1 MSSAVRETI
10 AAYVAGRVEAERV
23 VIAATVAYYGEGGK
37 GEGQGEGEALKP
49 IIDIIDRA
57 SPGIV
62 ELGSVASNPGFEVR
76 LAERSFPK
84 QYEPDLRRAAQ
95 AVLATAWARGTGD
108 EGRVRPARPGLV
120 ARLVKAI
127 GRMFGQR

>member
-1 MSSAVRETI
+1 MSSPVRETL
-10 AAYVAGRVEAERV
+10 AEYVAGRVEVERV

-37 GEGQGEGEALKP
+37 GEGEREALKP

-84 QYEPDLRRAAQ
+84 QYEPDLRRAAE
-95 AVLATAWARGTGD
+95 AVLATAWAQGTRN
-108 EGRVRPARPGLV
+108 EGRGGPARPGLV
-120 ARLVKAI
+120 ARLLKAI